1 MYQPLR
7 KAIKLETRLDSL
19 LHGKGAA
26 PLYSIAILREQFFN
40 QPFSFLD
47 APTGC
52 MSKACQEVHCIVPAP
67 SDWKWSTQHVHPEI
81 DATLFYLVN
90 QYHSVLKNKFSTFQF
105 IIDDLHSPIVR
116 MSMQAL
122 VRLQLRSFYYLTV
135 ICTRESRHS
144 HSTQSQMKEHLK
156 SRGVP
161 EKWAEEFS
169 DFFSDIRGKS
179 SHDAQKMFYA
189 SDMDIPFGWYTRCL
203 VDAFDT
209 PFNSAYGGKA
219 WKNIAE
225 CLNSAVW
232 GKTSL
237 ITMVDTAY
245 TLAHNTGAIFNKGF
259 IYHTQ
264 SNAILLKTL
273 DLQRAGAL
281 PEAIYSNYLKHY
293 LTKIGTT
300 KEDKESLALIDCLVE
315 AYYDLVPDHKK
326 DIDWAN
332 VVALGA
338 LGDYSHKVKEQ
349 IAAKAL
355 NKVFIENAPEYK
367 FKSTMAWHPK
377 KTPITLLKRD
387 LTA

>member
-40 QPFSFLD
+40 QPFSFSD
-47 APTGC
+47 TPTGC
-52 MSKACQEVHCIVPAP
+52 MSKACEQVHCIVPAP
-67 SDWKWSTQHVHPEI
+67 SEWKWGTQHVHPEV

-90 QYHSVLKNKFSTFQF
+90 QYHSVLKNKFSTYQF
-105 IIDDLHSPIVR
+105 ITDETHAPIVR

-135 ICTRESRHS
+135 ICTREARHS
-144 HSTQSQMKEHLK
+144 HFTAQELEPYLIGK
-156 SRGVP
+156 GVP
-161 EKWAEEFS
+161 EKWASEFCL
-169 DFFSDIRGKS
+169 FFKDIRGGS
-179 SHDAQKMFYA
+179 SHDAQKAFYA

-203 VDAFDT
+203 CETFT
-209 PFNSAYGGKA
+209 TKFSSAYGGQA
-219 WKNIAE
+219 WKNIAD
-225 CLNSAVW
+225 CLDSAVW

-259 IYHTQ
+259 IYYTQ
-264 SNAILLKTL
+264 NNAVLLKTL

-281 PEAIYSNYLKHY
+281 PEAIHSTYLKAH

-300 KEDKESLALIDCLVE
+300 KEDKESLALIDCLVS
-315 AYYDLVPDHKK
+315 AYYDLVPDHNTE
-326 DIDWAN
+326 IDWVN
-332 VVALGA
+332 VVTLGA
-338 LGDYSHKVKEQ
+338 LGDYSRKVKQ
-349 IAAKAL
+349 QLDTKAL
-355 NKVFIENAPEYK
+355 NKVFIEKAPEYK
-367 FKSTMAWHPK
+367 FKGTMAWHPK
-377 KTPITLLKRD
+377 KPPITLLKRD
-387 LTA
+387 LSV